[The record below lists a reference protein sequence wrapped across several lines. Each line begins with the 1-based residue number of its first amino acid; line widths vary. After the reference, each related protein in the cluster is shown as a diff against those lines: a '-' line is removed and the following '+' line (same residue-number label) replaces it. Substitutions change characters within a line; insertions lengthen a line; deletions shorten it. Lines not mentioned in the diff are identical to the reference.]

1 MCIRD
6 RFDPSPEV
14 DFHGLKNLLRQLL
27 DADNDLFDLSALT
40 DMILAQPLLGSTVKC
55 SEEDDK
61 PTKEGDPYA
70 FLTVLNLHQ
79 HRDKP
84 VIQEITKYL
93 SQKSQSIAS
102 LSQLPSLL
110 DPTSGAQV
118 GLLLTERFINMPTEV
133 VPPMYNMLI
142 EELHWAL
149 EAKEPYNFSH
159 YLILS
164 KTYTAVS
171 YTHLT
176 LPTIYSV

>member
-1 MCIRD
+1 MLD
-6 RFDPSPEV
+6 VEFEWFDPSPEV

-70 FLTVLNLHQ
+70 FLTVLNLHR

-133 VPPMYNMLI
+133 MPPMYNMLI

-149 EAKEPYNFSH
+149 EAKEP
-159 YLILS
+159 
-164 KTYTAVS
+164 VS

-176 LPTIYSV
+176 LPTKRIV